1 MNYTK
6 RDVIER
12 SGLADRTI
20 RNYVKRGLL
29 PAPVGHG
36 LAAEYNEEHMVRAV
50 AIGRLRAEGEHIDVI
65 TERIAGWT
73 TAQFKRF
80 VKQTE
85 PRAPESAPAPAP
97 PTPPPAPPPQ
107 SPEAP
112 PLPVPALEKGAAHEG
127 ERVARAAMH
136 QDNRHDAIA
145 DGELPDAPCW
155 RIYSLITG
163 IGLMVDVRAPPIVQ
177 RIAAEILA
185 RYGPR

>member
-1 MNYTK
+1 MSYTK
-6 RDVIER
+6 SDVVER

-29 PAPVGHG
+29 PAPRGHG
-36 LAAEYNEEHMVRAV
+36 LAAEYDEEHMLRAV
-50 AIGRLRAEGEHIDVI
+50 AIGRMRSEGEHIDAI
-65 TERIAGWT
+65 TERIAGWKIG
-73 TAQFKRF
+73 QFKRF

-85 PRAPESAPAPAP
+85 PRAPEPVPPRAP

-107 SPEAP
+107 SMGA
-112 PLPVPALEKGAAHEG
+112 PLPVAVRQEPAADEG
-127 ERVARAAMH
+127 EPVARGAVH
-136 QDNRHDAIA
+136 QYNRHDNIA

-155 RIYSLITG
+155 RIYSLVTG
-163 IGLMVDVRAPPIVQ
+163 IGLMVDVRAPPIVL

>member
-1 MNYTK
+1 MTYTK

-36 LAAEYNEEHMVRAV
+36 LAAEYNEEYMVRAV
-50 AIGRLRAEGEHIDVI
+50 AIGRMRAEGEHIDVI

-85 PRAPESAPAPAP
+85 PRAPAPPPAPAP
-97 PTPPPAPPPQ
+97 PTPPPVASPQ
-107 SPEAP
+107 SQGAP
-112 PLPVPALEKGAAHEG
+112 PLPVPALQEAVAHEG
-127 ERVARAAMH
+127 EPVTRAAVH
-136 QDNRHDAIA
+136 QESRHDEIA

-163 IGLMVDVRAPPIVQ
+163 IGLMVDVKAPPIVQ

>member
-1 MNYTK
+1 MTYTK

-29 PAPVGHG
+29 AAPVGHG

-50 AIGRLRAEGEHIDVI
+50 AIGRMRAEGEHIDVI

-80 VKQTE
+80 VRQTE
-85 PRAPESAPAPAP
+85 PRAPEPAPTPPP
-97 PTPPPAPPPQ
+97 PTPPPAPPL
-107 SPEAP
+107 SPGAP
-112 PLPVPALEKGAAHEG
+112 SLPVVPALEEAAAHEG
-127 ERVARAAMH
+127 EPVARAAVP

-145 DGELPDAPCW
+145 DRDLPDAPCW

-163 IGLMVDVRAPPIVQ
+163 IGLMVDVKAPPVVQ